1 MKKLERLEFRRQMF
15 HLFLGVII
23 VALLIFGI
31 LNQTRL
37 LLILLIGGI
46 FSLISMKHNVPVIS
60 WLLKVFD
67 RENVKFPG
75 EGAFYY
81 ILGCTLALHLFS
93 LHIALASIMI
103 LALGDSFSHILGK
116 QYGRKRFGVKTLI
129 GTSAG
134 MFFGFFGALVFV
146 STSMAFFGA
155 AISMLIEAIEIRVKG
170 YLLDDNI
177 LIPLVAGLVMQMV
190 FVWL

>member
-1 MKKLERLEFRRQMF
+1 MKKLERMEFRRQVF
-15 HLFLGVII
+15 HLLLGLVI
-23 VALLIFGI
+23 VTLLLFGI
-31 LNQTRL
+31 ITKEF
-37 LLILLIGGI
+37 LILVLIIGGI
-46 FSLISMKHNVPVIS
+46 FSLISMKYNVPVIS
-60 WLLKVFD
+60 WLLKIFD

-81 ILGCTLALHLFS
+81 ILGCTLALHVFS
-93 LHIALASIMI
+93 FNIALASIMI

-116 QYGRKRFGVKTLI
+116 QYGQKRFGVKTLI
-129 GTSAG
+129 GTSVG

-146 STSMAFFGA
+146 SFSMAFFGA
-155 AISMLIEAIEIRVKG
+155 AISMLIEAIELRVKG

-177 LIPLVAGLVMQMV
+177 LIPLVSGLVMQMV